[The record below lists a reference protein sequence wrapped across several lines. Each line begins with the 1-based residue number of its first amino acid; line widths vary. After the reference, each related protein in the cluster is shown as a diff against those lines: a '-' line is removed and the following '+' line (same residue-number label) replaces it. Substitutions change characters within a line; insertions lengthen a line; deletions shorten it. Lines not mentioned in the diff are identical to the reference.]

1 MRSPSHIITGLVL
14 TVAVGVSLTQAVSI
28 VADEPLKPIPE
39 SHEIGSSQHGAHYH
53 GHDGVEYVD
62 GMVNYGHCPSC
73 RGTIRDNGGWGH
85 CDSCKRN
92 GRIAPGTGWCAPGKV
107 PVVRERVQYQKYYPN
122 YWSGHGP
129 GPAQPYKPMVYTPT
143 DTSQL
148 GFYYQHTPT
157 WTAQP
162 WRVPGPP
169 HPAYWHNRYCGR
181 CRNGNQVPYQ
191 YASDYGY
198 VSGTV
203 IDGDVEN
210 GEGNEPTL
218 ANPPKATPKPKT
230 ATPPQAIRLPEPKAP
245 SQRPVLSVLPDA
257 PPEV

>member
-1 MRSPSHIITGLVL
+1 MRSPSHIITGMVL
-14 TVAVGVSLTQAVSI
+14 AVAVGVSLTQAVSI
-28 VADEPLKPIPE
+28 VAQDKLQPIPE
-39 SHEIGSSQHGAHYH
+39 SHEIGSHSGAEYH
-53 GHDGVEYVD
+53 GGTQYVD

-73 RGTIRDNGGWGH
+73 RGTMQDYGGWGH
-85 CDSCKRN
+85 CEACKRN

-122 YWSGHGP
+122 YWSGYGP

-181 CRNGNQVPYQ
+181 CRDGNNVPYH
-191 YASDYGY
+191 YASQYGY
-198 VSGTV
+198 VTGEV
-203 IDGDVEN
+203 IDGTVE
-210 GEGNEPTL
+210 GEESTPTL
-218 ANPPKATPKPKT
+218 ATPPKAKPET
-230 ATPPQAIRLPEPKAP
+230 NTQSPPQAIRVPQPAAPAQRPKLSLLPE
-245 SQRPVLSVLPDA
+245 A